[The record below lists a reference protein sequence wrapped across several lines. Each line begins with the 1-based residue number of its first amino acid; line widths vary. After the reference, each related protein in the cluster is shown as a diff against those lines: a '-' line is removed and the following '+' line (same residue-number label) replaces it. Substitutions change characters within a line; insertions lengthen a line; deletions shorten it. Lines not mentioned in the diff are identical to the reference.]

1 MYCSC
6 AHYLVSIHLQRLS
19 GVFEVKI
26 YPSEFSVSSIK
37 AACLRNQ
44 ESEVWPPTDPYDL
57 RNFDLR
63 ALSQTLDRMD
73 RTNIRKRKAIY
84 SRLYQEAFISHQPGV
99 GISFTDMLE
108 LLAHH
113 KLIVDA
119 EALV

>member
-1 MYCSC
+1 M
-6 AHYLVSIHLQRLS
+6 
-19 GVFEVKI
+19 
-26 YPSEFSVSSIK
+26 SSIK
-37 AACLRNQ
+37 TVCLRNQ

-63 ALSQTLDRMD
+63 ALSRTLDRMD

-84 SRLYQEAFISHQPGV
+84 SRLYQEALISHQPGV